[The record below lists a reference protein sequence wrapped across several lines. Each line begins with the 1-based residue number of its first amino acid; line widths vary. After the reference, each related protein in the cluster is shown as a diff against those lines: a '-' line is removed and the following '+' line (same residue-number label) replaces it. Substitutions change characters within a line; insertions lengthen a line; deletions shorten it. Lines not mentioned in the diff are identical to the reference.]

1 MTQHF
6 DAGLSE
12 LTRSIKNPAGQKC
25 LDEALRQLAEL
36 DDYAE
41 TGEHLPPSPTA
52 RKSAQNLLG
61 VLARKAPRDY
71 MVSLWEDGDVVIYSS
86 GAGWR
91 VDIYCRA
98 NGGVSFYVN
107 PPDERDYDVH
117 YQSAQDMPASLIIDA
132 LKKIPA

>member
-98 NGGVSFYVN
+98 NGGVAFYVS
-107 PPDERDYDVH
+107 PPDKRSYERH
-117 YQSAQDMPASLIIDA
+117 YPAIQDRPVGDIINA

>member
-1 MTQHF
+1 MTQHL

-12 LTRSIKNPAGQKC
+12 LTRSTKNPVGQKC

-52 RKSAQNLLG
+52 KKSAQNLLG
-61 VLARKAPRDY
+61 ILARKAPRDY
-71 MVSLWEDGDVVIYSS
+71 MISLWEDGDVVVYSG

-98 NGGVSFYVN
+98 NGGAAFYVSS
-107 PPDERDYDVH
+107 PDKRDYEGH

-132 LKKIPA
+132 LKNIPA